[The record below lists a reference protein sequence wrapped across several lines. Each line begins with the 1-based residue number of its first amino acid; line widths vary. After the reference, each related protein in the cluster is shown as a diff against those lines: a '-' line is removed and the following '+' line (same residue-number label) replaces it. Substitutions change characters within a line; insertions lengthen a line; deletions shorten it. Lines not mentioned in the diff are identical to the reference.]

1 MSGKV
6 YLDRLNEI
14 MNGIAV
20 TDRES
25 NNVDYDNAIQLSID
39 KMQQA
44 HNTGRKVMFI
54 GNGGSAAIASHSS
67 TDYFK
72 NGGIRTISFNEPTLL
87 TCIGNDYGYE
97 EVFTKPIEMLAVAG
111 DILVAISSSGKSPNI
126 LNAVNAARDL
136 GCGIITLSGFSPDN
150 RLRTLGD
157 INFYVPSGKFGYVE
171 LGHQI
176 ILHSIVDIM
185 KGYY

>member
-6 YLDRLNEI
+6 YLGRLNEVI
-14 MNGIAV
+14 GNISV
-20 TDRES
+20 TDSSFNEIDFDEAVRQSIEK
-25 NNVDYDNAIQLSID
+25 IQE
-39 KMQQA
+39 A
-44 HNTGRKVMFI
+44 HKNGNKLMFI

-72 NGGIRTISFNEPTLL
+72 NGGIRSICFNEATLL

-97 EVFTKPIEMLAVAG
+97 EVFTKPIEMIAVSG
-111 DILVAISSSGKSPNI
+111 DILIAISSSGKSPNI
-126 LNAVNAARDL
+126 LNAVKSAIGLN
-136 GCGIITLSGFSPDN
+136 CKVITLSGFSPEN
-150 RLRTLGD
+150 PLRQFGEL
-157 INFYVPSGKFGYVE
+157 NFYVPSDKYGYVE
-171 LGHQI
+171 LVHQI